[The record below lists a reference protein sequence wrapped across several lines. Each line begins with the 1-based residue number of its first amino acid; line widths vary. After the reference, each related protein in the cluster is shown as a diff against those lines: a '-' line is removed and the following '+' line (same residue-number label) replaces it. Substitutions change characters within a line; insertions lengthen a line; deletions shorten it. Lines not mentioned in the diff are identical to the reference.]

1 VRNQCYRQSYFSLVN
16 LFKSKSNHM
25 NFLKL
30 FGVKSKKEKI
40 SEAMAKGAIII
51 DVRTAGE
58 YKSGHIK
65 NSINIPLDVIGKKA
79 DELARKNKPVIT
91 CCRSGM
97 RSQSA
102 AMTLK
107 AKGIEV
113 INGGAWTSLNSMLK

>member
-1 VRNQCYRQSYFSLVN
+1 MN
-16 LFKSKSNHM
+16 L
-25 NFLKL
+25 LKL

-40 SEAMAKGAIII
+40 SEAMAIGAIIV

-107 AKGIEV
+107 AKGIDV
-113 INGGAWTSLNSMLK
+113 INGGAWTSLNAMLR